1 MKKLLLTTLTF
12 CASLGL
18 YAQSKTTGVVTLS
31 SNMTAEMLLNDDD
44 DTVTLT
50 FTGPSDRWYAL
61 QFGNFNTGAGM
72 QGGQDV
78 VYYNGTTL
86 IDAVQVNVG
95 ATPSTDTNNWTVST
109 NTVSG
114 GIRTI
119 VATRAFNT
127 GDTNDYTFNYSD
139 TNVDFAWARNN
150 GASFALSSHGGTNR
164 GYSINN
170 FFECVA
176 PDAPTASSQS
186 FCDGATVADLVATGE
201 AGATLSWYTSATGG
215 TALADAAVLAT
226 DTYYVEQDL
235 GDCPSERTAV
245 TITVNSVTAQE
256 IDDFSICDMYV
267 LQALNAGN
275 NYYTGSGG
283 TGTMLSMGDIIT
295 ATQEIY
301 IYAESGTT
309 PNCTDETSFTIT
321 IIDSPEITSPGD
333 QTVCT
338 EYELP
343 ALTEGDYYTGPS
355 GTGTMLTAGDMIT
368 SNQTIYIYATTDT
381 FPACPSEES
390 FDVTVTSVNPTA
402 DAVQNLCDGSTVF
415 NLMATGATGATL
427 NWYTTETGGTALDAN
442 DVLTSG
448 TYYVEQ
454 TLDGCT
460 SGRTEVTVNISPLSS
475 PIVENQEFCGSVI
488 VGTINVT
495 FVDADQGFFI
505 ALVYEN
511 ETGGEPLN
519 VNSVITESGT
529 YYISQTNGVCES
541 DRVSVNIT
549 INLMPVAPMGDA
561 IQQFDAGETVADLEV
576 TTIGGATI
584 TWYVM
589 NAGMQLVEI
598 ESTTAIA
605 DGGEYYVTQTVDG
618 CESLPFKI
626 TANENL
632 STITFAGNS
641 FKVYPNPVDNVF
653 TISGNETI
661 AEVKIVNLLGQ
672 EVMSKQFNAEE
683 VTVNIEQLP
692 QGTYIAQIATVS
704 GATSSYKIMKK

>member
-1 MKKLLLTTLTF
+1 MKKILLTGLTF
-12 CASLGL
+12 CAAIGL

-61 QFGNFNTGAGM
+61 QFGDFSSGAGM
-72 QGGQDV
+72 QNGTDV

-86 IDAVQVNVG
+86 VDAVHNSIG
-95 ATPSTDTNNWTVST
+95 SAPSADTNNWTVNT

-139 TNVDFAWARNN
+139 TNVDFAWARGN
-150 GASFALSSHGGTNR
+150 GASFALSYHGGTNR

-170 FFECVA
+170 FFQCVA

-186 FCDGATVADLVATGE
+186 FCDGATVAELVATGE
-201 AGATLSWYTSATGG
+201 AGATFSWYTVATGG
-215 TALADAAVLAT
+215 TALADAAILAT
-226 DTYYVEQDL
+226 GTYYVEQDL
-235 GDCPSERTAV
+235 GECPSERTAV
-245 TITVNSVTAQE
+245 SVTVNSVTAQVIE
-256 IDDFSICDMYV
+256 DFSLCDMYV
-267 LQALNAGN
+267 LQSLDAGN

-283 TGTMLSMGDIIT
+283 TGTMLNVGDIIT
-295 ATQEIY
+295 STQEIY

-321 IIDSPEITSPGD
+321 IIDSPEVTSPGD
-333 QTVCT
+333 QIVCT

-343 ALTEGDYYTGPS
+343 ALDEGDYYTGAS
-355 GTGTMLTAGDMIT
+355 GTGTMLSAGDMIT

-381 FPACPSEES
+381 FPACPSEEA
-390 FDVTVTSVNPTA
+390 FDVTITSVSPMA
-402 DAVQNLCDGSTVF
+402 DAVQNLCDGSTV
-415 NLMATGATGATL
+415 LSLTATGATGATL
-427 NWYTTETGGTALDAN
+427 NWYTTETGGTALDVN

-460 SGRTEVTVNISPLSS
+460 SGRTEVTVNISPLSN
-475 PIVENQEFCGSVI
+475 PIAEDQEFCGEVTLALVDVET
-488 VGTINVT
+488 VGN
-495 FVDADQGFFI
+495 QGFLIPVF
-505 ALVYEN
+505 YSE

-519 VNSVITESGT
+519 INSVITASGM
-529 YYISQTNGVCES
+529 YYVSQANGFCES
-541 DRVSVNIT
+541 DRVAIEIT
-549 INLMPVAPMGDA
+549 IKDVPNAPIGDA

-576 TTIGGATI
+576 TAEAGATV
-584 TWYVM
+584 TWYIM
-589 NAGMQLVEI
+589 DAGMQLVAI
-598 ESTTAIA
+598 ETTTALT

-618 CESLPFKI
+618 CESEPLMI

-632 STITFAGNS
+632 STITFTGNS
-641 FKVYPNPVDNVF
+641 FKIYPNPVDNVF
-653 TISGNETI
+653 TISGSQTI
-661 AEVKIVNLLGQ
+661 ATVKIVNLLGQ
-672 EVMSKQFNAEE
+672 QVLSEQFNAEE

>member
-1 MKKLLLTTLTF
+1 MKKLLLTTLIF
-12 CASLGL
+12 CTSLGL

-31 SNMTAEMLLNDDD
+31 SNMTAEMLLNDND

-72 QGGQDV
+72 QNGTDV

-86 IDAVQVNVG
+86 VDAVQNNIG
-95 ATPSTDTNNWTVST
+95 AAPTTDTNNWTVSS
-109 NTVSG
+109 NTVSA

-119 VATRAFNT
+119 IATRAFNT
-127 GDTNDYTFNYSD
+127 GDSNDYTFNYSD

-150 GASFALSSHGGTNR
+150 GAAFGLSSHGGTNR

-186 FCDGATVADLVATGE
+186 FCDGATVADLDATGE
-201 AGATLSWYTSATGG
+201 AGAILSWYASATGG

-226 DTYYVEQDL
+226 GTYYVEQDL
-235 GDCPSERTAV
+235 GDCPSDRTAV
-245 TITVNSVTAQE
+245 TVTVNSVTAQE
-256 IDDFSICDMYV
+256 IQDFSMCDMYV
-267 LQALNAGN
+267 LQSLNAGN
-275 NYYTGSGG
+275 NYYTGPGG

-295 ATQEIY
+295 TTQEIY

-343 ALTEGDYYTGPS
+343 VLAEGNYYTGPS

-368 SNQTIYIYATTDT
+368 SNQTIYIYATTET
-381 FPACPSEES
+381 FPACPSEEA
-390 FDVTVTSVNPTA
+390 FDVTITSVSPTA
-402 DAVQNLCDGSTVF
+402 DAVQNLCEGSTVF
-415 NLMATGATGATL
+415 NLMAMGATGATL

-442 DVLTSG
+442 DLLTSG

-460 SGRTEVTVNISPLSS
+460 SDRTEVTVNISPLSN
-475 PIVENQEFCGSVI
+475 PIVEDQEFCGSVI
-488 VGTINVT
+488 VGTIDVT
-495 FVDADQGFFI
+495 FVDANQGFFI

-529 YYISQTNGVCES
+529 YYVSQSNGFCES
-541 DRVSVNIT
+541 DRVEVEIT
-549 INLMPVAPMGDA
+549 IKDVPNAPTGDA
-561 IQQFDAGETVADLEV
+561 IQQFDAGATVADLEV
-576 TTIGGATI
+576 TAEAGATV

-589 NAGMQLVEI
+589 NAAMQLVEI
-598 ESTTAIA
+598 ESTTALI
-605 DGGEYYVTQTVDG
+605 DGGEYYVTQTIDG
-618 CESLPFKI
+618 CESEPFMV

-632 STITFAGNS
+632 SSATFTGSS
-641 FKVYPNPVDNVF
+641 FKIYPNPVDNMF

-661 AEVKIVNLLGQ
+661 AEVRVVNLLGQ
-672 EVMSKQFNAEE
+672 EVMSKQFNSEE